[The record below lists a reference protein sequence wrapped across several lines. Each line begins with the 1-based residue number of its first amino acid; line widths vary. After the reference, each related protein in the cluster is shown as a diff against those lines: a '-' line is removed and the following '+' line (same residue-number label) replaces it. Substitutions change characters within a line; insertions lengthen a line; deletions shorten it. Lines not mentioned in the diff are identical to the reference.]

1 MGVDEE
7 AVARKF
13 AALAPVWTSGSGAC
27 GWGWR
32 RARPAMGA
40 SARWRAAGVL
50 RPTVAKAVG
59 EIDEPDEALPPGR
72 VRRPGGGRKPA
83 VEADPELAEAV
94 EALVDLVSRGD
105 PESPLRW
112 TSKSTLELAE
122 AVEALVDL
130 VSRGDPESPLRW
142 TSKSTL
148 ELAEALGDTEH
159 EASHTLVGRL
169 LRRLGY
175 SLQAMAKTAE
185 STQHPDRDAQFRY
198 LTEQVNAYLAAAQA
212 VVSVDTKKKELVG
225 DYKNAGREWQ
235 PTGEPEPA
243 NVPDFPD
250 PDVGKALPYG
260 VYDVGA
266 DVGWVSVRTDHDTSA
281 FAVQTLRP
289 W

>member
-1 MGVDEE
+1 V
-7 AVARKF
+7 V
-13 AALAPVWTSGSGAC
+13 
-27 GWGWR
+27 
-32 RARPAMGA
+32 
-40 SARWRAAGVL
+40 

-83 VEADPELAEAV
+83 VQADPELAEAV
-94 EALVDLVSRGD
+94 EALVDL
-105 PESPLRW
+105 
-112 TSKSTLELAE
+112 A
-122 AVEALVDL
+122 
-130 VSRGDPESPLRW
+130 SRGDPESPLRW

-185 STQHPDRDAQFRY
+185 STQHPDRDAQFHY
-198 LTEQVNAYLAAAQA
+198 LTEQVNVYLAAAQA
-212 VVSVDTKKKELVG
+212 VVWVDTKKKELVG

-250 PDVGKALPYG
+250 SDVEKAIPYG

-266 DVGWVSVRTDHDTSA
+266 DVG
-281 FAVQTLRP
+281 
-289 W
+289 